1 MATYIEPLK
10 QKLQNCEKIY
20 STMLCHIGF
29 TTLLGI

>member
-29 TTLLGI
+29 TILPGI